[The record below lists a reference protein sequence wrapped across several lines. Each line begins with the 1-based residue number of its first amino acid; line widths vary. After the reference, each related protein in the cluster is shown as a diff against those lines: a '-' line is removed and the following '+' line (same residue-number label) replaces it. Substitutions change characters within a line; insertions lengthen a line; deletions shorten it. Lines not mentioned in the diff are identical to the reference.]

1 MSDNKRSKDEQ
12 PSQDRRDFLRRFFKK
27 GAPLVVG
34 VVAKPLSKLSSNPL
48 LAQQSKTTVPPPPP
62 PAEGVSDHLRK
73 EFERQ
78 REEFMKDNPDFN
90 ENH

>member
-1 MSDNKRSKDEQ
+1 MSDNKKYKDDQ
-12 PSQDRRDFLRRFFKK
+12 PSQDRRDFFRRLFKK

-34 VVAKPLSKLSSNPL
+34 AVAKPLSRLAADSL
-48 LAQQSKTTVPPPPP
+48 LAQQPKTTVPPPPP

-78 REEFMKDNPDFN
+78 REEFMKDNPDFD
-90 ENH
+90 ENR